1 MPLNKKGTGTIKGY
15 KIGPGAN
22 LRGAGL
28 PNTSLKGADLKG
40 ADLRDADLSYSDLS
54 KADLSEADLRGANL
68 EGAKLHQTLI
78 DYTNFTGA
86 NLHRAD
92 IYMAGAE
99 DDDQYIVNSGAIFHG
114 ADLSRAKIKD
124 TEFKFPDFSEVE
136 AARIKIERSYFR
148 GPDMH
153 DADFSKSSWV
163 GRRGGAGGIS
173 QGYLG
178 VGDSRESKD
187 ADLRGANFTN
197 SKFRDYRIS
206 EADLENADFSN
217 SKFEN
222 VGFHDNKYKNTK
234 FDGSHFGP
242 NKPKISKHGRLDQG
256 ASRFGD
262 YYTAGRPSSLKNA
275 SFKDA
280 TFEILPKGGG
290 FNFNDLALMPDSMYK
305 ILKPEIERERAEIDE
320 LIKNHPNYMGQVTGL
335 WMHMTPNPFLEVSRT
350 EMSVSPYRPG
360 ETYYNQWGDSIY
372 GLVFRG
378 KAHLFD
384 LDVNTRNGLGH
395 FGYLVP
401 SKGAGVKGR
410 PDIIHKEGFLDLTSA
425 ELVGVEIDKGILDEF
440 VKRGPDYSYSVEECK
455 KFIKR
460 VKAAKIP
467 IKYVKNEAARGK
479 VTDWVKGEKRKNNPG
494 HECCVCSMPASL
506 MSAAGDVFC
515 EDCF

>member
-15 KIGPGAN
+15 KIGPKAD
-22 LRGAGL
+22 LRAAVL
-28 PNTSLKGADLKG
+28 PNTSLKGADLSG

-54 KADLSEADLRGANL
+54 QANLSEADLRGANL

-78 DYTNFTGA
+78 DYANFTGA

-99 DDDQYIVNSGAIFHG
+99 DQNRDIITRGAIFHS

-136 AARIKIERSYFR
+136 AERIKIERSYFR
-148 GPDMH
+148 APDMH

-173 QGYLG
+173 QGRLG
-178 VGDSRESKD
+178 DNFTEKKD
-187 ADLRGANFTN
+187 ADLRGADFRE
-197 SKFRDYRIS
+197 SKFRDYS
-206 EADLENADFSN
+206 VKDADLEDADFSN
-217 SKFEN
+217 SKFEC
-222 VGFHDNKYKNTK
+222 VDFIDNKYKNTK

-242 NKPKISKHGRLDQG
+242 NKLKISRHGHRDQG
-256 ASRFGD
+256 YSQFAD
-262 YYTAGRPSSLKNA
+262 YDTAGRPSSLKNA

-280 TFEILPKGGG
+280 TFEILPEGGG
-290 FNFNDLALMPDSMYK
+290 FNFNNLAVMPDSMYE
-305 ILKPEIERERAEIDE
+305 ILKPEIKKERAEIDE
-320 LIKNHPNYMGQVTGL
+320 LIKNHPNYMGHVTGL
-335 WMHMTPNPFLEVSRT
+335 WLHMTPNPFLEVSRT

-384 LDVNTRNGLGH
+384 LDVNSRLSESH
-395 FGYLVP
+395 FGYLIP
-401 SKGAGVKGR
+401 RGAGVHGN
-410 PDIIHKEGFLDLTSA
+410 PDMIHKEAFLDLTSA
-425 ELVGVEIDKGILDEF
+425 ELVGVEIDKGILDEMK
-440 VKRGPDYSYSVEECK
+440 KRKEDFSYSIKRFEE
-455 KFIKR
+455 FIKR

-479 VTDWVKGEKRKNNPG
+479 VTNWVKGAKRKNNPG
-494 HECCVCSMPASL
+494 HECCICSMPASL

>member
-22 LRGAGL
+22 LRAAVL

-54 KADLSEADLRGANL
+54 QANLSEADLRGANL

-78 DYTNFTGA
+78 DYANFTGA
-86 NLHRAD
+86 KLHRAD

-99 DDDQYIVNSGAIFHG
+99 DDNQDIVNLGAIFHG

-124 TEFKFPDFSEVE
+124 TEFNFPDFSEVE
-136 AARIKIERSYFR
+136 AERIKIERSYFR

-178 VGDSRESKD
+178 DSRESKD

-206 EADLENADFSN
+206 GADLEDADFSN

-222 VGFHDNKYKNTK
+222 VSFSDNKYKNTK
-234 FDGSHFGP
+234 FDGSYFGP
-242 NKPKISKHGRLDQG
+242 NKPKISKHGHKDQG
-256 ASRFGD
+256 YSQFAD

-290 FNFNDLALMPDSMYK
+290 FNFNDLTVMPDSMYK

-320 LIKNHPNYMGQVTGL
+320 IIKNHPNYMGHVTGL
-335 WMHMTPNPFLEVSRT
+335 WMHMTSSPFLEMSRT
-350 EMSVSPYRPG
+350 EMSVSPYSPG

-384 LDVNTRNGLGH
+384 LDVNTRLSWSH
-395 FGYLVP
+395 FGYLIP
-401 SKGAGVKGR
+401 REAGVHGN
-410 PDIIHKEGFLDLTSA
+410 PDMIHKEAFLDLTSA

-467 IKYVKNEAARGK
+467 IKYVKNQAARGK
-479 VTDWVKGEKRKNNPG
+479 VTDWVKGAKRKNNPG
-494 HECCVCSMPASL
+494 HECCVCGQ
-506 MSAAGDVFC
+506 AACTMDGGGHLFC

>member
-15 KIGPGAN
+15 KIGPKADLRAAVLPNTNLKGAN
-22 LRGAGL
+22 L
-28 PNTSLKGADLKG
+28 SK
-40 ADLRDADLSYSDLS
+40 ADLRDADLAHSDLS

-78 DYTNFTGA
+78 DYANFTGA

-99 DDDQYIVNSGAIFHG
+99 DDDRDIVTRGAIFNG

-136 AARIKIERSYFR
+136 AERIKIERSYFR

-163 GRRGGAGGIS
+163 GLRGGAGGIS
-173 QGYLG
+173 EGYLG
-178 VGDSRESKD
+178 DSRQSKD
-187 ADLRGANFTN
+187 ADLRGADFRE
-197 SKFRDYRIS
+197 SKFRDYSIKG
-206 EADLENADFSN
+206 ADLEDADFSN
-217 SKFEN
+217 SKFE
-222 VGFHDNKYKNTK
+222 GFDFNDNKYKNTK

-242 NKPKISKHGRLDQG
+242 TKLKKLFGRMEQRP
-256 ASRFGD
+256 STFGD
-262 YYTAGRPSSLKNA
+262 YYTKGRPSSLKNA

-280 TFEILPKGGG
+280 TFEILPKGNG
-290 FNFNDLALMPDSMYK
+290 FIFRDLAVMPDSMYK
-305 ILKPEIERERAEIDE
+305 ILRPEIEKERAEIDE

-335 WMHMTPNPFLEVSRT
+335 WMHMTSSPFLEMSRT

-360 ETYYNQWGDSIY
+360 ETYYNQGGYSIY

-384 LDVNTRNGLGH
+384 LDVNTKNGLGH

-401 SKGAGVKGR
+401 SSHAGVKGR
-410 PDIIHKEGFLDLTSA
+410 PDMIHKEAFLDLASA

-440 VKRGPDYSYSVEECK
+440 VKRGPDYSYSVEEYK

-467 IKYVKNEAARGK
+467 IKYVKNKAARGK
-479 VTDWVKGEKRKNNPG
+479 VTDWVKGAKRKNNHG

-506 MSAAGDVFC
+506 MSAVGDVFC
-515 EDCF
+515 QDCF